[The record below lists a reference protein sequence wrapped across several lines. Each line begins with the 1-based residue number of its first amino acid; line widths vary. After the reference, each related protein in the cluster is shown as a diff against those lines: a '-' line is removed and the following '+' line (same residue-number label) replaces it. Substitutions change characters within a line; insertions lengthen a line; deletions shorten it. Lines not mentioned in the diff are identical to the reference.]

1 MPEKKEYPESSN
13 SPRIPGPAASPDP
26 SGRRVRFEEMSS
38 HSGPPPP
45 SERIDQ
51 YRIVRRIALGGM
63 AEIFEAVDERSGRT
77 VALKKILP
85 HIATDPDFLDRFFHE
100 IRIQISLKHPNIVE
114 LVDCSPTPALAYI
127 VMEYVDGGEL
137 NGLRKRSGRF
147 PWEIALFAVREAL
160 AGLAAAHAK
169 GVIHRDIKPQNIM
182 WTREGCVKIGDF
194 GISHAAH
201 LTRLTHTGTVVGTPA
216 HMSPEQAR
224 GEELDARTDL
234 FSMGT
239 VLYELLCGYNPFTAD
254 SVASSLRRVAEA
266 EPELPSLLDPSI
278 PPSVDTFLR
287 KLHAKDRSRR
297 FANADAAC
305 EALDALYV
313 KEGVMRPGVLFRT
326 FLEDPAAFVA
336 ERNRRLAR
344 ESTATAERLLSDAN
358 ARPEEALWAAYRT
371 VACTPDDP
379 AAQTLLRTAA
389 LRAGQREKPLDNA
402 RIRELEEA
410 LKKDPDNLALLL
422 QLAKLYRLER
432 DFLNLMRFFRK
443 LQALAPPDPYTQGQI
458 ASLLSSGESTPGFAT
473 RAVPI
478 GPGGTPRSAP
488 PARRDETNRGGL
500 IAAVLAFAALAA
512 LGVWWAKRAPRLP
525 SGERR
530 PAPAM
535 ATAAAAAPAR
545 PSGGG
550 DVALE
555 RVLERGALLEKEGG
569 AAAALAF
576 YEEAASKTGPSESRA
591 VLLSTIAD
599 LAVRTQ
605 DKARALKALEAL
617 IEIPASRGEA
627 LLKKGDILESLG
639 QADTAERVF
648 EDAARASDPDVSVKA
663 TLRLARG
670 AERVQNVLRAT
681 TLYEEILLKA
691 PVSSH
696 ADQARLGLAA
706 LYGTA
711 GRLSDARRLY
721 EEILKN
727 AAPASDAHRA
737 AEAGMKALETA
748 PAVENR
754 G

>member
-1 MPEKKEYPESSN
+1 MSFEAGSSR
-13 SPRIPGPAASPDP
+13 PL
-26 SGRRVRFEEMSS
+26 
-38 HSGPPPP
+38 
-45 SERIDQ
+45 ERIDH

-63 AEIFEAVDERSGRT
+63 AEIFEAVDEKSGRT

-114 LVDCSPTPALAYI
+114 LVDCSPTPEQAYI

-137 NGLRKRSGRF
+137 NGLRKQSGRF
-147 PWEIALFAVREAL
+147 PWEIALYAIREAL
-160 AGLAAAHAK
+160 TGLAAAHAK

-254 SVASSLRRVAEA
+254 SIASSLRRVADA

-278 PPSVDTFLR
+278 PPAVDTFLR

-297 FANADAAC
+297 FASANAAC
-305 EALDALYV
+305 NALDALYA
-313 KEGVMRPGVLFRT
+313 KEGVTRPGVLFRT
-326 FLEDPAAFVA
+326 FLENPAAFVA
-336 ERNRRLAR
+336 ERNRRLAK
-344 ESTATAERLLSDAN
+344 ESTAAAERLLSDAN
-358 ARPEEALWAAYRT
+358 ARPEEVLWAAYRT

-389 LRAGQREKPLDNA
+389 VRAGQRDKPLDNA

-410 LKKDPDNLALLL
+410 LKRDPDNLALLL
-422 QLAKLYRLER
+422 QLAKLYRLEH

-443 LQALAPPDPYTQGQI
+443 LQSLTPPDPYTQGQI
-458 ASLLSSGESTPGFAT
+458 ASLLSSSEPTPGFAT
-473 RAVPI
+473 RAVPL
-478 GPGGTPRSAP
+478 GAGGTPRTVPSIP
-488 PARRDETNRGGL
+488 REETNRAGL
-500 IAAVLAFAALAA
+500 LAAALVVAALAVFG
-512 LGVWWAKRAPRLP
+512 LWWAKRAPHLP
-525 SGERR
+525 SGERG
-530 PAPAM
+530 PAPAT
-535 ATAAAAAPAR
+535 APVRAAALAR
-545 PSGGG
+545 SSAGG
-550 DVALE
+550 DVTLE
-555 RVLERGALLEKEGG
+555 RVLERGALLEREGG
-569 AAAALAF
+569 APAALAF
-576 YEEAASKTGPSESRA
+576 YEDAASRTARTESRA

-599 LAVRTQ
+599 LAVKAQ
-605 DKARALKALEAL
+605 DKSRALRALEAL
-617 IEIPASRGEA
+617 IEIPASREEA
-627 LLKKGDILESLG
+627 LLKKGDVLEALEQG
-639 QADTAERVF
+639 DAAERVF
-648 EDAARASDPDVSVKA
+648 EEAARASDPDVSVRA

-670 AERVQNVLRAT
+670 AERSQNALRAT

-691 PVSSH
+691 PVSPQ

-721 EEILKN
+721 EEVLRN
-727 AAPASDAHRA
+727 TAPTSDAHKA
-737 AEAGMKALETA
+737 AEAGMKALENA

>member
-1 MPEKKEYPESSN
+1 MP
-13 SPRIPGPAASPDP
+13 
-26 SGRRVRFEEMSS
+26 
-38 HSGPPPP
+38 
-45 SERIDQ
+45 ERIDH

-63 AEIFEAVDERSGRT
+63 AEIFEAVDEKSGRT
-77 VALKKILP
+77 VALKKILS

-114 LVDCSPTPALAYI
+114 LLDCSPTPELAYI

-137 NGLRKRSGRF
+137 NGLRKQSGRF
-147 PWEIALFAVREAL
+147 PWEIALFVTREAL
-160 AGLAAAHAK
+160 TGLSAAHAK

-254 SVASSLRRVAEA
+254 SIASSLRRVADA
-266 EPELPSLLDPSI
+266 EPDLPSLLDPSI

-287 KLHAKDRSRR
+287 KLHAKDRARR
-297 FANADAAC
+297 FASADAAC
-305 EALDALYV
+305 DALDALYA
-313 KEGVMRPGVLFRT
+313 KEGVTRPGVLFRT

-336 ERNRRLAR
+336 ERNRRLAK
-344 ESTATAERLLSDAN
+344 ESTAAAERLLSDAS

-389 LRAGQREKPLDNA
+389 TRAGQREKPLDNA

-422 QLAKLYRLER
+422 QLAKLYRLEH

-458 ASLLSSGESTPGFAT
+458 ASLLSNAEPSPGFAT
-473 RAVPI
+473 RAVPL
-478 GPGGTPRSAP
+478 GAGGTPRTVPSIP
-488 PARRDETNRGGL
+488 REETNRAGL
-500 IAAVLAFAALAA
+500 LAAALVVAALAV

-530 PAPAM
+530 QAPA
-535 ATAAAAAPAR
+535 TAPVPSVAPAR
-545 PSGGG
+545 PGAGG
-550 DVALE
+550 DATLE
-555 RVLERGALLEKEGG
+555 RVLERGALLEREGG
-569 AAAALAF
+569 APAALAF
-576 YEEAASKTGPSESRA
+576 YEDAATRTARTESRA
-591 VLLSTIAD
+591 VLLSRIAD
-599 LAVRTQ
+599 LAVKAQ
-605 DKARALKALEAL
+605 DRARAARALDELLK
-617 IEIPASRGEA
+617 IPAARPEA
-627 LLKKGDILESLG
+627 LLKKGDVLEGLG
-639 QADTAERVF
+639 QSDAAERAF
-648 EDAARASDPDVSVKA
+648 EEAARAADPDVRVQA

-670 AERVQNVLRAT
+670 AEKAQNALRAT

-691 PVSSH
+691 PVSSQ

-721 EEILKN
+721 EEVLRN
-727 AAPASDAHRA
+727 TAPQSDAHKA
-737 AEAGMKALETA
+737 AEAGLKALESA
-748 PAVENR
+748 SAVENR

>member
-1 MPEKKEYPESSN
+1 LP
-13 SPRIPGPAASPDP
+13 
-26 SGRRVRFEEMSS
+26 
-38 HSGPPPP
+38 
-45 SERIDQ
+45 ERIDH

-63 AEIFEAVDERSGRT
+63 AEIFEAVDEKSSRT

-85 HIATDPDFLDRFFHE
+85 HIATDPEFLDRFFHE

-114 LVDCSPTPALAYI
+114 LLDCSPTPEQAYI

-137 NGLRKRSGRF
+137 NALRKQSGRF
-147 PWEIALFAVREAL
+147 PWEIALFVTREAL
-160 AGLAAAHAK
+160 AGLAAAHMK

-254 SVASSLRRVAEA
+254 SIASSLRRVADA
-266 EPELPSLLDPSI
+266 EPDLPSLLDPSI

-297 FANADAAC
+297 FASANSAC
-305 EALDALYV
+305 AALDALYE
-313 KEGVMRPGVLFRT
+313 KEGGSRPGVLFRT
-326 FLEDPAAFVA
+326 FLENPAAFVA
-336 ERNRRLAR
+336 ARNRRLAQ
-344 ESTATAERLLSDAN
+344 ESTAAAERLLSDAN

-389 LRAGQREKPLDNA
+389 VRAGQREKPLDNA
-402 RIRELEEA
+402 RIRDLEEA
-410 LKKDPDNLALLL
+410 LKRDPDNLALLL
-422 QLAKLYRLER
+422 QLAKLYRLEH

-443 LQALAPPDPYTQGQI
+443 LQSLAPPDPYTQGQI
-458 ASLLSSGESTPGFAT
+458 ASLLSSGEPTPGFAT
-473 RAVPI
+473 RAVPL
-478 GPGGTPRSAP
+478 GAGGTPRTIPSIP
-488 PARRDETNRGGL
+488 REETSRAGL
-500 IAAVLAFAALAA
+500 ISAVLVVAALAG

-525 SGERR
+525 SGERQ
-530 PAPAM
+530 PAL
-535 ATAAAAAPAR
+535 AAAPAASAEPAR
-545 PSGGG
+545 PSAGS
-550 DVALE
+550 DATLE
-555 RVLERGALLEKEGG
+555 RTLERGALLERESVP
-569 AAAALAF
+569 AALTF
-576 YEEAASKTGPSESRA
+576 YEDAASKMARPESRA

-599 LAVRTQ
+599 LALKTQ
-605 DKARALKALEAL
+605 DRARAARALDELLK
-617 IEIPASRGEA
+617 IPAARPEA
-627 LLKKGDILESLG
+627 LLKKGDLLESLG
-639 QADTAERVF
+639 QGDAAERVF
-648 EDAARASDPDVSVKA
+648 EEAARTSDPDVGVKA
-663 TLRLARG
+663 TLRLAHG
-670 AERVQNVLRAT
+670 AERAQNPLRAT

-691 PVSSH
+691 PVSPQ

-706 LYGTA
+706 LYGSA

-721 EEILKN
+721 EEVLGN
-727 AAPASDAHRA
+727 TAPASDAHKA
-737 AEAGMKALETA
+737 AEAGMKALESA
-748 PAVENR
+748 PALENR

>member
-1 MPEKKEYPESSN
+1 
-13 SPRIPGPAASPDP
+13 
-26 SGRRVRFEEMSS
+26 MSS
-38 HSGPPPP
+38 EAGSARLPEH
-45 SERIDQ
+45 IDH

-114 LVDCSPTPALAYI
+114 LVDCSPTPSLAYI

-137 NGLRKRSGRF
+137 NGLRKKSGRF
-147 PWEIALFAVREAL
+147 PWEIALFVTREAL
-160 AGLAAAHAK
+160 IGLAAAHAK

-194 GISHAAH
+194 GISHAEH

-254 SVASSLRRVAEA
+254 SIAASLRRVADA
-266 EPELPSLLDPSI
+266 EPDLPSLLDPSI

-297 FANADAAC
+297 FASANAAC
-305 EALDALYV
+305 DALDALFR
-313 KEGVMRPGVLFRT
+313 KEGVTRPGVLFQT
-326 FLEDPAAFVA
+326 FLQNPAAFVA

-344 ESTATAERLLSDAN
+344 ESAADAERLLSDAS

-389 LRAGQREKPLDNA
+389 VRAGQREKPLDNA

-410 LKKDPDNLALLL
+410 LKKEPDNLALLL

-443 LQALAPPDPYTQGQI
+443 LQALAPADPYTQGQI
-458 ASLLSSGESTPGFAT
+458 ASLLSGGEATPGFAT
-473 RAVPI
+473 RAVPLDA
-478 GPGGTPRSAP
+478 GGTPRAVP
-488 PARRDETNRGGL
+488 VVPREETSRSGL
-500 IAAVLAFAALAA
+500 LAAGLVVAALAV

-530 PAPAM
+530 DAPA
-535 ATAAAAAPAR
+535 AAPLPAAAPAR
-545 PSGGG
+545 PTAGG
-550 DVALE
+550 DISLE
-555 RVLERGALLEKEGG
+555 RMLEHGALVERESG
-569 AAAALAF
+569 AAAALAY
-576 YEEAASKTGPSESRA
+576 YEDTASRTKRPEWRA

-599 LAVRTQ
+599 LAVKTQ
-605 DKARALKALEAL
+605 DKSRALKALEAL
-617 IEIPASRGEA
+617 IEIPASRAEA
-627 LLKKGDILESLG
+627 LLKKGDVLDSLG
-639 QADTAERVF
+639 QGDAAERVF
-648 EDAARASDPDVSVKA
+648 EEAARSTDADVSVRA
-663 TLRLARG
+663 TLRLARS
-670 AERVQNVLRAT
+670 AEKSQNALRAT
-681 TLYEEILLKA
+681 TLYEEILLKT
-691 PVSSH
+691 PVSAH
-696 ADQARLGLAA
+696 ADQARLGLAG

-721 EEILKN
+721 EEILRN
-727 AAPASDAHRA
+727 TAPQSDAHKA
-737 AEAGMKALETA
+737 AEAGMKALESA

>member
-1 MPEKKEYPESSN
+1 MPSEAG
-13 SPRIPGPAASPDP
+13 SPGL
-26 SGRRVRFEEMSS
+26 
-38 HSGPPPP
+38 

-51 YRIVRRIALGGM
+51 YRIVRRLALGGM
-63 AEIFEAVDERSGRT
+63 AEILEAVDERSGRT

-114 LVDCSPTPALAYI
+114 LVDCSPTPDLAYI

-137 NGLRKRSGRF
+137 NGLRKQCGRF
-147 PWEIALFAVREAL
+147 PWEIALFVTREAL

-182 WTREGCVKIGDF
+182 WTHEGCVKIGDF

-224 GEELDARTDL
+224 GEELDVRTDL

-254 SVASSLRRVAEA
+254 SIASSLRRVADA
-266 EPELPSLLDPSI
+266 EPDLPSLLDPSI

-287 KLHAKDRSRR
+287 KLHAKDRTRR
-297 FANADAAC
+297 FSSANAAC
-305 EALDALYV
+305 DALDTLFA
-313 KEGVMRPGVLFRT
+313 KESVTKPGVLFRT
-326 FLEDPAAFVA
+326 FLENPAAFVA
-336 ERNRRLAR
+336 ERNRRLAK
-344 ESTATAERLLSDAN
+344 ESNAVAERLLQDAN

-422 QLAKLYRLER
+422 QLAKLYRLEH

-443 LQALAPPDPYTQGQI
+443 LQVLAPPDPYTQGQI
-458 ASLLSSGESTPGFAT
+458 ASLLSGGEPTPGFAT
-473 RAVPI
+473 RAVPL
-478 GPGGTPRSAP
+478 GAGGTPRTVP
-488 PARRDETNRGGL
+488 VIPRDETSRRGL
-500 IAAVLAFAALAA
+500 MAAALVVATLAA
-512 LGVWWAKRAPRLP
+512 LGAWWAKRAPRLP
-525 SGERR
+525 SGER
-530 PAPAM
+530 PPTTAVAPAAVVPVRPGPGAD
-535 ATAAAAAPAR
+535 AT
-545 PSGGG
+545 
-550 DVALE
+550 LE
-555 RVLERGALLEKEGG
+555 RVLERGALLEKASG
-569 AAAALAF
+569 APAALAY
-576 YEEAASKTGPSESRA
+576 YEESVSTVPAASRA
-591 VLLSTIAD
+591 DLLSTIAD

-605 DKARALKALEAL
+605 DRARATRALDELLK
-617 IEIPASRGEA
+617 IPAARPEA
-627 LLKKGDILESLG
+627 LLKKGDFLEAQS
-639 QADTAERVF
+639 QDEAAERAF
-648 EDAARASDPDVSVKA
+648 DEAARAGDPDVSVRA

-670 AERVQNVLRAT
+670 AERTRNVLRAT

-691 PVSSH
+691 PVSPH
-696 ADQARLGLAA
+696 ADQARLGLAG
-706 LYGTA
+706 LYGSA

-721 EEILKN
+721 EEILRS
-727 AAPASDAHRA
+727 AAPSSDVHKA
-737 AEAGMKALETA
+737 AVAGMKALEAA

>member
-1 MPEKKEYPESSN
+1 MSVES
-13 SPRIPGPAASPDP
+13 G
-26 SGRRVRFEEMSS
+26 SS
-38 HSGPPPP
+38 RPL
-45 SERIDQ
+45 ERIDH

-63 AEIFEAVDERSGRT
+63 AEIFEAVDEKSGRT
-77 VALKKILP
+77 VALKKILA

-114 LVDCSPTPALAYI
+114 LVDCSPTPEQAYI

-137 NGLRKRSGRF
+137 NGLRKQSGRF
-147 PWEIALFAVREAL
+147 PWEIALFVTREAL
-160 AGLAAAHAK
+160 TGLAAAHAK

-224 GEELDARTDL
+224 GEELDGRTDL

-254 SVASSLRRVAEA
+254 SIASSLRRVADA
-266 EPELPSLLDPSI
+266 EPDLPSLLDPSI

-297 FANADAAC
+297 FPSANAAC
-305 EALDALYV
+305 DALDALYQ
-313 KEGVMRPGVLFRT
+313 KEGCTRPGVLFRT
-326 FLEDPAAFVA
+326 FLENPAAFVA
-336 ERNRRLAR
+336 ERNRRLAQ
-344 ESTATAERLLSDAN
+344 ESTAAAERLLSDAN

-389 LRAGQREKPLDNA
+389 VRAGQREKPLDNA

-422 QLAKLYRLER
+422 QLAKLYRLEH

-458 ASLLSSGESTPGFAT
+458 ASLLSGGEPTPGFAT
-473 RAVPI
+473 RAVPV
-478 GPGGTPRSAP
+478 GAGGTPRTVPSIPREESSRA
-488 PARRDETNRGGL
+488 GL
-500 IAAVLAFAALAA
+500 IAAALVVAALAG
-512 LGVWWAKRAPRLP
+512 LGAWWAKRAPRLP

-530 PAPAM
+530 PAPARRRPPPRP
-535 ATAAAAAPAR
+535 PAR
-545 PSGGG
+545 
-550 DVALE
+550 V
-555 RVLERGALLEKEGG
+555 EGTSRSSACWSTG
-569 AAAALAF
+569 RSSNARACPAALTF
-576 YEEAASKTGPSESRA
+576 YEDAASRTARTESRA

-599 LAVRTQ
+599 LAIRTQ
-605 DKARALKALEAL
+605 DRSRALKALDAL

-627 LLKKGDILESLG
+627 FLRKGDLLESLG
-639 QADTAERVF
+639 QGDAAERSF
-648 EDAARASDPDVSVKA
+648 EEAARASDPDVSVRA

-670 AERVQNVLRAT
+670 AEKAQNVLRAT
-681 TLYEEILLKA
+681 TLYEEILLKT

-706 LYGTA
+706 LYGAA

-721 EEILKN
+721 EEVLSN
-727 AAPASDAHRA
+727 TAPSSDAHRA
-737 AEAGMKALETA
+737 AEAGMKALESA